1 MLSNAQKDLLDRSPA
16 PLVKSPR
23 TKTFRKEQ
31 RASELKRPKSDP
43 SKGINRLAPYKTR
56 KNIPK
61 VKEVKSKQ
69 QTTSNNRFYN
79 ERKAP

>member
-23 TKTFRKEQ
+23 TKTFKE
-31 RASELKRPKSDP
+31 EKNIKRIKTPEIRP

-56 KNIPK
+56 KIIPK

-69 QTTSNNRFYN
+69 QTTSNNSLYN
-79 ERKAP
+79 ERKVP